1 MVLVLPVGAGE
12 GKASLLGRKNTVHQ
26 KGLFFHTRAE
36 MYVNI
41 PWYPFSLK
49 ISTLILWSTIASGRV
64 STFQSPMRCAKA
76 ALLPNGTGRD
86 VPVAVAI
93 SQGRSLDGAFLSSAG
108 EAFYRHGNRQHMRKE
123 HVIPHTTEEGTHPF
137 TRPDRERSAILKSH
151 LPQRQ
156 NKTTQK
162 RARDPNSRRCWMKSS
177 ARQKP
182 LPRPAR
188 SAADRALNHS
198 EGSVLFGQNTQPAS
212 FWSARQ
218 EAAFAFSAF
227 TSPFKQSPTNLDIVI
242 SPPHR
247 ASNR

>member
-36 MYVNI
+36 MYVNT

-76 ALLPNGTGRD
+76 ALLPNGTRRPGRCSHF
-86 VPVAVAI
+86 PGKK
-93 SQGRSLDGAFLSSAG
+93 SDGAFLSSAG
-108 EAFYRHGNRQHMRKE
+108 EAFYHHGNRQHMRKE
-123 HVIPHTTEEGTHPF
+123 HVIPHTTEEGTHPC
-137 TRPDRERSAILKSH
+137 TRQDRERCAILKSH

-162 RARDPNSRRCWMKSS
+162 RARDPNSRRCWIKSS

-188 SAADRALNHS
+188 SAADCALNHS